1 MLQQVNKVPAC
12 PGDSSQLCGGSYIY
26 NVFYAPP
33 GTTNSDST
41 NVRADGSKYVGCYR
55 NPSNPSTGLL
65 GASTYRFQSN
75 SMSTL
80 VRGGVIAVTTGTMVL
95 APSYPPLSA
104 LFRVMGSLA
113 KSVVTIT
120 SLQFM
125 TLPLSR
131 LAPLLLS
138 ILLVIRAVMR
148 TLAAALA

>member
-1 MLQQVNKVPAC
+1 MLRKE
-12 PGDSSQLCGGSYIY
+12 L
-26 NVFYAPP
+26 
-33 GTTNSDST
+33 
-41 NVRADGSKYVGCYR
+41 
-55 NPSNPSTGLL
+55 TGR
-65 GASTYRFQSN
+65 SP
-75 SMSTL
+75 L
-80 VRGGVIAVTTGTMVL
+80 VRGGVIAVTAGTMVL